1 MHISI
6 YIKVLITSL
15 QTSYAHYGVYTLQ
28 QYKHCLANI
37 TAFQS
42 IWFPA
47 FFIHWKLNKLGSSIS
62 SVITGDSR
70 QILFYAWK
78 EISLFCIVLLW

>member
-6 YIKVLITSL
+6 YITVLITSL
-15 QTSYAHYGVYTLQ
+15 QTSYARYGVY
-28 QYKHCLANI
+28 CNNANI
-37 TAFQS
+37 GLQILQLFKVYD
-42 IWFPA
+42 FLL
-47 FFIHWKLNKLGSSIS
+47 FLFIENRKKLGSGIS

-78 EISLFCIVLLW
+78 